1 MFKAHVEPRAAG
13 EWFHCKVLS
22 ISSRHFYGLWYG
34 PWKIVVDLLFSI
46 TIFFYENNRRYV
58 TCYVIFMVY
67 SSNRPHFL

>member
-13 EWFHCKVLS
+13 EWFHYKVLS

-46 TIFFYENNRRYV
+46 TIFFF
-58 TCYVIFMVY
+58 TKTTGAA
-67 SSNRPHFL
+67 

>member
-46 TIFFYENNRRYV
+46 TIFFLRKQPALRD
-58 TCYVIFMVY
+58 ML
-67 SSNRPHFL
+67 RHFYGLFKQ

>member
-34 PWKIVVDLLFSI
+34 PWEIVVDLLFSI
-46 TIFFYENNRRYV
+46 TIFFLRKQPALRD
-58 TCYVIFMVY
+58 ML
-67 SSNRPHFL
+67 RHFYGLFKQ

>member
-34 PWKIVVDLLFSI
+34 PWKIVVDLLFSV
-46 TIFFYENNRRYV
+46 TIFVLRKQPALRDMLRHFYGL
-58 TCYVIFMVY
+58 FKQ
-67 SSNRPHFL
+67 

>member
-34 PWKIVVDLLFSI
+34 TWKIVVDLLFSI
-46 TIFFYENNRRYV
+46 TIFFLRKQPALRD
-58 TCYVIFMVY
+58 ML
-67 SSNRPHFL
+67 RHFYGLFKQ

>member
-46 TIFFYENNRRYV
+46 IFFLRKQPALRD
-58 TCYVIFMVY
+58 ML
-67 SSNRPHFL
+67 RHFYGLFKQ

>member
-46 TIFFYENNRRYV
+46 TIFFLRNQPALRDMLR
-58 TCYVIFMVY
+58 
-67 SSNRPHFL
+67 HFYGLFKQ

>member
-13 EWFHCKVLS
+13 EWFHYKVLS

-46 TIFFYENNRRYV
+46 TIFFLRKQPALRD
-58 TCYVIFMVY
+58 ML
-67 SSNRPHFL
+67 RHFYGLFKQ